1 MRMVFARAAVLAV
14 SLGYLSPLAAQDGST
29 GAIRGTVV
37 DASSARVAG
46 VQVSI
51 INPETAFSR
60 RVITDSEGHFS
71 ADFLPP
77 GTYDLTVNATG
88 VSRAF
93 AILRRKA
100 VKIEVGGA
108 VELELKLTL
117 QAGETVDVSG
127 ETPLV
132 DTKKSDI
139 SNVIDE
145 QAIQELPINGR
156 RFSDLALLTP
166 GVTTDPRSLTS
177 ASNGDLAFGGVRGY
191 HTNFLVDGSDNN
203 NAFFGQARGRYRA
216 PYQFSNDTIQEFR
229 VSSNSYSA
237 EQGRSG
243 GAVINVVTKSGTN
256 HVHGKLFYYL
266 RDSTFA
272 ARPPFVSFKP
282 RDTQHQFGFTV
293 GGPVKRDRIYYFA
306 GFDQHI
312 FHVPNVVQFADGST
326 VVTPVFRP
334 IGSTPP
340 TDYEISDQALVFD
353 AAAQLTKLAGEY
365 RAALLGNAGFGKLDI
380 SLSPKH
386 QLTLRVNT
394 SRYYGDNNVF
404 FDPANPISFN
414 AVSSNGTEEVRTI
427 SAGAN
432 LLSAISPRWTSHLR
446 VQYSRD
452 DQESEA
458 NSDDVLSKVA
468 DVIDRFGRSSI
479 APRSTEEKRL
489 HIAETLSREWKRH
502 SLKIGGDITTT
513 WISNFF
519 PQLFGGEYIFDNI
532 RVDPFSFLPQM
543 AGGMPLTPLRA
554 YAHQVPRF
562 YVQNFGNPTSHPDT
576 QEYSGFVQDSIRV
589 SDHFALNLGLRYDVQ
604 VFRGDLTKNPLW
616 AGAGRVPF
624 DTNNFSPRVGF
635 AYSIGNDKP
644 LVFRGGYGLFHAR
657 VPQIYNSAVER
668 NNGIDNAHL
677 FLDNRI
683 PADRMIFPTYPNPLG
698 GCSDQQ
704 QRCEVPGVA
713 AASVKADVSAFS
725 DRFQT
730 PSVHQA
736 NVSVEREIVANTAI
750 SANYLYVHGEHLIRA
765 RDVNLPRPTEL
776 TYPVFDDTGAFTGNY
791 FTIPSFGTWQLT
803 PTLDCP
809 PFFVP
814 CINDVQRPIAALG
827 SINVFESEA
836 SSTYNAFT
844 LSARRRFS
852 SGFAMNLAYTWANAI
867 DDAQDSP
874 TTGTSQVQN
883 SFATKSERGR
893 SVTDQRHRIVFSWV
907 AEPRPFHREHPV
919 LKALFN
925 DWKFSGLVTAG
936 SGRPLNPR
944 ITGDPNRDTNSDSDR
959 LPGARRNSFTGPD
972 YATADLRLTRKLFTH
987 ERFKLELLAEC
998 FNTFNRDNKR
1008 VDVTDDGFTNNAG
1021 QFVFGEQTIAAKIYP
1036 ASFQTKSSFLKPTSA
1051 YAPRQIQFAVKVSF

>member
-14 SLGYLSPLAAQDGST
+14 SLGYLCPLAAQDGST

-37 DASSARVAG
+37 DPANARVAG
-46 VQVSI
+46 AGVLV
-51 INPETAFSR
+51 INPDTAFSR
-60 RVITDSEGHFS
+60 RVITDAEGRFS
-71 ADFLPP
+71 ADLLPP
-77 GTYDLTVNATG
+77 GTYDVTVNATG
-88 VSRAF
+88 ISNAF

-100 VKIEVGGA
+100 VQVELGGA
-108 VELELKLTL
+108 SELELKLTL

-132 DTKKSDI
+132 DTKKSEI
-139 SNVIDE
+139 SNVIGE
-145 QAIQELPINGR
+145 QSIQELPLNGR

-166 GVTTDPRSLTS
+166 GVTTDPRGLTS

-256 HVHGKLFYYL
+256 HLHGKVFYYL

-272 ARPPFVSFKP
+272 ARPPFVPFKP
-282 RDTQHQFGFTV
+282 QDTQHQFGFTV

-312 FHVPNVVQFADGST
+312 FHVPNVVEFADGST
-326 VVTPVFRP
+326 VLTPVFRP
-334 IGSTPP
+334 PFSTPP
-340 TDYEISDQALVFD
+340 TDYEVTDQAQVFD
-353 AAAQLTKLAGEY
+353 AAAQLTKSAGSF

-386 QLTLRVNT
+386 QLTLRVNS

-404 FDPANPISFN
+404 FDPASPVTNS
-414 AVSSNGTEEVRTI
+414 ALSHNGTEEVKSESI
-427 SAGAN
+427 GAN

-446 VQYSRD
+446 VQFSRD
-452 DQESEA
+452 DQDSFA
-458 NSDDVLSKVA
+458 NSDDVLTRIRNVLDS
-468 DVIDRFGRSSI
+468 FGRASI
-479 APRSTEEKRL
+479 LPRRTDEHRL
-489 HIAETLSREWKRH
+489 FVAETMSREWSRH
-502 SLKIGGDITTT
+502 SLKFGGDITTT
-513 WISNFF
+513 WISNYF
-519 PQLFGGEYIFDNI
+519 PQLFGGEYFFDNI
-532 RVDPFSFLPQM
+532 SVNPFTFQPQPV
-543 AGGMPLTPLRA
+543 GGLKLSPLRA
-554 YAHQVPRF
+554 YAHAVPR
-562 YVQNFGNPTSHPDT
+562 YYLQNFGDPNSHPDT
-576 QEYSGFVQDSIRV
+576 QEYSAFVQDSIRV
-589 SDHFALNLGLRYDVQ
+589 SDHFALNLGLRYDLQ
-604 VFRGDLTKNPLW
+604 VFRGDLTKNPQW
-616 AGAGRVPF
+616 PGAGRVPL
-624 DTNNFSPRVGF
+624 DTNNFAPRAGF

-644 LVFRGGYGLFHAR
+644 LVIRGGYGLFHAR

-668 NNGIDNAHL
+668 SNGIDNQSL
-677 FLDNRI
+677 FLDNQNFF
-683 PADRMIFPTYPNPLG
+683 DNLIFPAYPNPLAD
-698 GCSDQQ
+698 CSLQPA
-704 QRCEVPGVA
+704 CPAPAVVA
-713 AASVKADVSAFS
+713 AKVKANVSAFS
-725 DRFQT
+725 DKFQT

-736 NVSVEREIVANTAI
+736 NISVEREIVANTAI
-750 SANYLYVHGEHLIRA
+750 SASYLFVHGEHLIRA
-765 RDVNLPRPTEL
+765 RDVNLPRPTDL
-776 TYPVFDDTGAFTGNY
+776 TYPVFDDSGAFTGDY
-791 FTIPSFGTWQLT
+791 FTIQSFGTWQLT
-803 PTLDCP
+803 PSVDCP
-809 PFFVP
+809 AFFVP
-814 CINDVQRPIAALG
+814 CINDVRRPIPNLG
-827 SINVFESEA
+827 AINLFESQ
-836 SSTYNAFT
+836 SSSVYNAFT
-844 LSARRRFS
+844 LSARRRMS
-852 SGFAMNLAYTWANAI
+852 NGVALSLAYTWANAI

-919 LKALFN
+919 LKAMFN
-925 DWKFSGLVTAG
+925 DWKFSGLVSAG

-944 ITGDPNRDTNSDSDR
+944 IIGDPNRDTNSDSDR

-987 ERFKLELLAEC
+987 ERFRLEFLAEC

-1008 VDVTDDGFTNNAG
+1008 VDVTDDGFINNAG
-1021 QFVFGEQTIAAKIYP
+1021 QFVFGKQTIAGKVYP
-1036 ASFQTKSSFLKPTSA
+1036 ASFQTLSSFLKPTSA